1 MASAGTVGQGM
12 VAGAN
17 AEQGAMGNL
26 LGAATYLGGAALGGG
41 GLGSSLTNI
50 FSGNKT
56 GATHTPWSYSSAF
69 PQPYRG

>member
-1 MASAGTVGQGM
+1 M

-41 GLGSSLTNI
+41 GLGSSLTNL
-50 FSGNKT
+50 FGGSQ
-56 GATHTPWSYSSAF
+56 PRQSSYSFGGQQVPLFS
-69 PQPYRG
+69 R